1 MDMPLQQGVTP
12 PPRDKEL
19 RSRVR
24 LFGNLLGEV
33 LASQAGHDVLAA
45 VETLRKGY
53 IRLRKEDNPALRARM
68 AKTIDRLKPETL
80 SSVVR
85 AFNIYFSLVNIAE
98 EAFQHKQRRRHA
110 RQGGPLWRGSFDHTL
125 REFHAR
131 DISAEQIQ
139 TLLDNTLYLPV
150 FTAHPTESK
159 RRSVMHNLRGIFI
172 TAEKLDAAR
181 VGKAEREGII
191 NDLRN
196 QIQILWKTDEV
207 RVNKPTVKDEIRN
220 GLFYFRECLF
230 RAVPRVYRYLDNSIQ
245 RVYGDID
252 IRLPSLLQFGSWIG
266 GDRDGNP
273 FVEPATTEYALRM
286 HMREILCEYLRRVED
301 LRSKLTYS
309 SRLVRPSQAFK
320 DRLDHALQHCPAV
333 MGERPDR
340 FAHEPYRRM
349 LYIMRNRLRH
359 NLKLTTARIEH
370 PQSANP
376 AIYPCRYR
384 DEREFLDDLK
394 LIEAS
399 LASHGD
405 HNIGR
410 GELLDLIR
418 LVETFGFFLMH
429 LDIRQESSRH
439 SEAVSELCALI
450 VDGCDYNSLNE
461 EARIQLLCGLL
472 SKPPVSVDRSALSEN
487 TLDTLEVLDVMVRMR
502 NEVSAEAF
510 GTYVISMTHS
520 ASHVLELMWLASLC
534 GLAGRMDN
542 SWYCHIRISPL
553 FETIDDL
560 SHIEQVMT
568 RLLDEPVYLE
578 LLKVSG
584 KLQEIMLGYSDSCK
598 DGGILASGWNLYE
611 AQQKII
617 RIARAHN
624 IDCRLF
630 HGRGGTLGRGGGPTH
645 DAILSQ
651 PAGTVHGQIKFTEQG
666 EVLSDKYSN
675 QETAVYELSMGI
687 TGLIKASRSVVQE
700 HSEDREEEYAAIMA
714 LLAEKGEQA
723 YRDLIDHSEGL
734 LDYFYEATPIAEIG
748 LLNIGS
754 RPSHRKKQDRSK
766 KSIRAIPWVFGWAQ
780 SRHTL
785 PAWYGIGSALQTYS
799 ERDDGKLEKLRE
811 MYRDWPYFRSL
822 LSNTQ
827 LSLAK
832 AEMDIAQEYTSLCE
846 NQQTA
851 QAVYARI
858 RDEHDRTLQMV
869 SKVADIRCLLE
880 ETPAVALSLTRRN
893 PYLDPLNHIQIKLL
907 ARARNPQ
914 LDERQQEGWLEPLL
928 RSINAIASGMRNTG

>member
-1 MDMPLQQGVTP
+1 MDMPVQQGVTP

-53 IRLRKEDNPALRARM
+53 IRLRKEENPALRSRM
-68 AKTIDRLKPETL
+68 AKTIDKLRPETL
-80 SSVVR
+80 NSVVR

-98 EAFQHKQRRRHA
+98 EAFQHKERRRHA
-110 RQGGPLWRGSFDHTL
+110 RLGGPLWHGSFDHTL
-125 REFHAR
+125 REFH
-131 DISAEQIQ
+131 DLNISAEQIQ
-139 TLLDNTLYLPV
+139 TLLDRTLYLPV

-159 RRSVMHNLRGIFI
+159 RRAVMHTLRGVFV

-181 VGKAEREGII
+181 VGRAEREEII
-191 NDLRN
+191 DDLRN

-207 RVNKPTVKDEIRN
+207 RVHKPSVRDEIRN
-220 GLFYFRECLF
+220 GLYYFRECLF
-230 RAVPRVYRYLDNSIQ
+230 QAVPRVYRYLDNSIQ

-252 IRLPSLLQFGSWIG
+252 IRLPALLQFGSWIG

-273 FVEPATTEYALRM
+273 FVKPATTEYALRM
-286 HMREILCEYLRRVED
+286 HMREVLCEYLRRVED
-301 LRSKLTYS
+301 LRSRLTYS
-309 SRLVRPSQAFK
+309 TRLVQPSQSFTDK
-320 DRLDHALQHCPAV
+320 LEYYLRHCPGV
-333 MGERPDR
+333 MGQRPDR
-340 FAHEPYRRM
+340 FSHEPYRRM

-359 NLKLTTARIEH
+359 NLNLTTARIEREEA
-370 PQSANP
+370 PDP
-376 AIYPCRYR
+376 ADYPCRYNN
-384 DEREFLDDLK
+384 EEEFLDDLR
-394 LIEAS
+394 LIQAS

-405 HNIGR
+405 QNIGR

-418 LVETFGFFLMH
+418 LVETFGFFLLH
-429 LDIRQESSRH
+429 LDIRQESTRH
-439 SEAVSELCALI
+439 TAAVSELCAQI
-450 VDGCDYNSLNE
+450 TAGCDYASLGE
-461 EARIQLLCGLL
+461 EERIRLLCGLL
-472 SKPPVSVDRSALSEN
+472 EKPPVKVDRRELSEETVE
-487 TLDTLEVLDVMVRMR
+487 TLQVLDVMAQMR

-520 ASHVLELMWLASLC
+520 ASHVLELLWLASVC
-534 GLAGRMDN
+534 GLAGRTDDG
-542 SWYCHIRISPL
+542 WCCHIRISPL

-560 SHIEQVMT
+560 SHIEEVMT
-568 RLLDEPVYLE
+568 RLLDEPVYRE
-578 LLKVSG
+578 LLRSSG
-584 KLQEIMLGYSDSCK
+584 NLQEIMLGYSDSCK
-598 DGGILASGWNLYE
+598 DGGILASGWSLYK

-617 RIARAHN
+617 RIAQAHEVE
-624 IDCRLF
+624 CRLF

-651 PAGTVHGQIKFTEQG
+651 PPGTVHGQIKFTEQG

-675 QETAVYELSMGI
+675 QETAVYELSVGV
-687 TGLIKASRSVVQE
+687 TGLLKASLGVIRE
-700 HSEDREEEYAAIMA
+700 HRVDNEDYTAIMA
-714 LLAEKGEQA
+714 QLAEKGEQA

-734 LDYFYEATPIAEIG
+734 LDYFYEATPVSEIG

-766 KSIRAIPWVFGWAQ
+766 SSIRAIPWVFGWAQ
-780 SRHTL
+780 ARHTL
-785 PAWYGIGSALQTYS
+785 PAWYGIGSALASYT
-799 ERDDGKLEKLRE
+799 ERGDNRLEKLRE
-811 MYRDWPYFRSL
+811 MYRDWPFFRNL

-832 AEMDIAQEYTSLCE
+832 AEMDIAREYTDLCE
-846 NQQTA
+846 DQPAARTI
-851 QAVYARI
+851 YARI
-858 RDEHDRTLQMV
+858 RDEHDRTLDMV

-880 ETPAVALSLTRRN
+880 ETPALALSLTRRD

-907 ARARNPQ
+907 GRVRKQ
-914 LDERQQEGWLEPLL
+914 ELDEPERELWLEPLL